1 MIYEISFFESS
12 DYYLIMAIIGWGIVA
27 FMVSATIF
35 LTVQLKKR
43 KKSEKKES
51 EVLTKINS
59 NETMYSMKQ

>member
-35 LTVQLKKR
+35 LTVQLKKS
-43 KKSEKKES
+43 KKK
-51 EVLTKINS
+51 
-59 NETMYSMKQ
+59 